1 MQLMLIGIKLL
12 FWMVMIP
19 FGCGIPLAAGFGLR
33 GRSFEMTWVSGY
45 LVMVSLFQIYY
56 IFFILF
62 YNHFTPLVWLTGISY
77 VAIAVFAWIRY
88 GKYHVGGRKA
98 GRYRKT
104 KIEIVGW
111 AVFAILLLF
120 QVYMTLFYYY
130 PDGDDAFYAVT
141 SVITTTN
148 DTMYI
153 NIPYTGETS
162 VLDKRH
168 AFSSAPIFISFLAKV
183 CGVHPVVMSNVFFSI
198 VIIILTYMI
207 YKLIAAELLA
217 DKVETIPLFM
227 IIMSI
232 LTLYG
237 NSTIYQA
244 STFLLTR
251 TGQGKAFL
259 ANLVPAVTLL
269 ALLYIDKNEKA
280 NQPDAKMTPWV
291 VLSCSMLTAGYTS
304 TMGMFLGPF
313 LAGGGSL
320 LLAFRH
326 KKNTIVRNFAI
337 AALPLLIL
345 SILYLL
351 LIYLPQGF
359 DF

>member
-1 MQLMLIGIKLL
+1 
-12 FWMVMIP
+12 MI
-19 FGCGIPLAAGFGLR
+19 
-33 GRSFEMTWVSGY
+33 
-45 LVMVSLFQIYY
+45 
-56 IFFILF
+56 
-62 YNHFTPLVWLTGISY
+62 H
-77 VAIAVFAWIRY
+77 
-88 GKYHVGGRKA
+88 
-98 GRYRKT
+98 
-104 KIEIVGW
+104 
-111 AVFAILLLF
+111 
-120 QVYMTLFYYY
+120 
-130 PDGDDAFYAVT
+130 
-141 SVITTTN
+141 
-148 DTMYI
+148 
-153 NIPYTGETS
+153 
-162 VLDKRH
+162 
-168 AFSSAPIFISFLAKV
+168 
-183 CGVHPVVMSNVFFSI
+183 
-198 VIIILTYMI
+198 
-207 YKLIAAELLA
+207 KLIATELLA

-326 KKNTIVRNFAI
+326 KKITIVRNFAI